1 MMLFERVE
9 ERDSGADK
17 YGYYTAAHPSI
28 LVAPKKKKSRKFA
41 TTHFLIPQTCQL
53 NIVVSGFFLQFFQ
66 FLVHKKTKLSKLI
79 YDNVK

>member
-28 LVAPKKKKSRKFA
+28 LVAPKKKKKVESLPL
-41 TTHFLIPQTCQL
+41 LISSFP
-53 NIVVSGFFLQFFQ
+53 
-66 FLVHKKTKLSKLI
+66 KLA
-79 YDNVK
+79 N